1 MGAAELVLGRQGLEG
16 TSDRV
21 TWGCWSPCGGRRME
35 RPRGGQGVRTGH
47 ECQKRA
53 MYF

>member
-1 MGAAELVLGRQGLEG
+1 MTGSRGDVGAPVVAAEWSALG
-16 TSDRV
+16 
-21 TWGCWSPCGGRRME
+21 
-35 RPRGGQGVRTGH
+35 GGQGVRTGH